1 LRWQAML
8 QRLFEKSQGGCET
21 IEHQPG
27 GGDFEH
33 GFRGLDAEFVVFA
46 EAAVYFAE
54 ISAFAS

>member
-1 LRWQAML
+1 ML